1 MENAAG
7 CTMKKTKLIYRAI
20 VFIIVLLAG
29 TPVIFA
35 AIPDGDVA
43 PLGNRDGQINVG
55 DALVCLRFS
64 LGLEAQTQEDVEHGD
79 VAPLD
84 AQGQPSPDGEITVGD
99 ALVILRKALGLI
111 TWALQDIWSGDGISF
126 TVSGAPP
133 FVTEFAVTYSGDLVG
148 TQCSGPYTTD
158 AVRESQPGYPI
169 ENNSFTGKSD
179 SFLGGDSITIN
190 GSFVGSQNAEII
202 ISWEG
207 YDYICDAEYSGSRT
221 YTAIHQ

>member
-1 MENAAG
+1 
-7 CTMKKTKLIYRAI
+7 MKETKLIYRAI

-29 TPVIFA
+29 IPVIFA

-43 PLGNRDGQINVG
+43 PLGNRDGQIKVG

-111 TWALQDIWSGDGISF
+111 TWDLQDIWSGDGISF
-126 TVSGAPP
+126 TVSGDPP
-133 FVTEFAVTYSGDLVG
+133 FVTEFSVTYSGDFVG
-148 TQCSGPYTTD
+148 AKCSGPYTKR
-158 AVRESQPGYPI
+158 VVVGSQPGFPI
-169 ENNSFTGKSD
+169 ENNAFTGEYE
-179 SFLGGDSITIN
+179 SFLDEDTLTFIGTFLDSE
-190 GSFVGSQNAEII
+190 NAEIV
-202 ISWEG
+202 ISWDG
-207 YDYICDAEYSGSRT
+207 YDSYCDAEYAGSQT
-221 YTAIHQ
+221 YTATHQ